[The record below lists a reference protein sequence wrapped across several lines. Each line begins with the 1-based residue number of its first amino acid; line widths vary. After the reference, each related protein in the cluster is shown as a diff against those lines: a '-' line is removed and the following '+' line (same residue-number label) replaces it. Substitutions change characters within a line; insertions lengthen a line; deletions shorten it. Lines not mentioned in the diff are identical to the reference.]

1 MPISQPA
8 VTEKSATKSSGA
20 PGGLLC
26 RLCSSPLSRTF
37 LDLGMSPLANSY
49 RKPEQLNSMEP
60 FYPLHVWICDSCLLV
75 QVQEFE
81 SPKNIFGDYA
91 YFSSYSE
98 TWLRHIQAYS
108 DAVIERFGISG
119 STTVIEIASNDGYL
133 LQYFQRRGIP
143 VLGVEPAENVAEV
156 ARKKGIPTIS
166 KFFGVETA
174 KDLVGSG
181 KRADLL
187 VANNVLPHVPNL
199 NDFIA
204 GLKLLLA
211 PRGVLTMEFGYLVRL
226 MEENEFDTIYHEHFS
241 YFSLLSVQTA
251 LGRHGLAIFD
261 VEQLPT
267 HGGALRVYV
276 RHNEDE
282 SRVTHSRVDQL
293 LARERQL
300 GVDRL
305 DFYQSFPEH
314 VRETKRNLLEFLI
327 LAKRQKKTIV
337 GYGAPAKGVTLL
349 NYCGVSTDFID
360 YTVDI
365 NPAKQGHFLPG
376 VGIPIYSPDKISETQ
391 PDYVLILPW
400 NLRDEIVS
408 QVRQIRNWGGK
419 FVVPIPTVRVLE

>member
-1 MPISQPA
+1 MSTSQ
-8 VTEKSATKSSGA
+8 TTDLSASELSTVA
-20 PGGLLC
+20 DALHC
-26 RLCSSPLSRTF
+26 RLCGKALSRTF
-37 LDLGMSPLANSY
+37 VDLGMSPLANSY
-49 RKPEQLNSMEP
+49 RAPAQMNSMEP

-75 QVQEFE
+75 QVQEFA
-81 SPKNIFGDYA
+81 SPKHIFGEYA
-91 YFSSYSE
+91 YFSSYSQ

-108 DAVIERFGISG
+108 QLVIERFGLSA
-119 STTVIEIASNDGYL
+119 STTVVEIASNDGYL
-133 LQYFQRRGIP
+133 LQFFQNCGIP
-143 VLGVEPAENVAEV
+143 VLGVEPAENVADV
-156 ARKKGIPTIS
+156 ARKKGIPTITR
-166 KFFGVETA
+166 FFGVETA
-174 KDLVGSG
+174 RDLVDKGT
-181 KRADLL
+181 RADLL

-226 MEENEFDTIYHEHFS
+226 MAENEFDTIYHEHFS
-241 YFSLLSVQTA
+241 YFSFLSVQAA
-251 LGRHGLAIFD
+251 LDRHGLSVFD

-276 RHNEDE
+276 RHREDD
-282 SRVTHSRVDQL
+282 SKLTDPRVEQL
-293 LARERQL
+293 VTREREL

-305 DFYQSFPEH
+305 EFYDSFPEQ
-314 VRETKRNLLEFLI
+314 VRETKRSLLEFLI
-327 LAKRQKKTIV
+327 SAKRQRKSIV

-349 NYCGVSTDFID
+349 NYCGVSTDFLD

-376 VGIPIYSPDKISETQ
+376 LNIPIYAPDKLRETR

-408 QVRQIRNWGGK
+408 QTKYVRSWGGK